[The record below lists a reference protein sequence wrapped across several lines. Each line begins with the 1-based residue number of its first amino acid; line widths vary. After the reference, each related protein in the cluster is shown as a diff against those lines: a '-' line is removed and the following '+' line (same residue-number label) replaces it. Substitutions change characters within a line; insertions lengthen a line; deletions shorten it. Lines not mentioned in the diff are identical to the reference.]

1 MSQLNVV
8 KNSVSAD
15 QIYFDVTVTNTKSTT
30 TLPPIFYYNESR
42 TIPFVNN
49 PQDYYLSILRFT
61 IDTGTLPV
69 FIPTVS
75 QDPLDATN
83 PNHTIYSVTLSFT
96 KSTGVVVDKQVFIE
110 WVPQDRSAPVPQ
122 APQTTASGTQDN
134 SQGYYNCYSYSYFTS
149 LVFKAFAQAFIDL
162 QTACSA
168 DANWDTATYLYP
180 PIINWDTTSGQGII
194 YANKA
199 SYNLYTVVGG
209 IPTPNADAIRVYMN
223 APLFALYG
231 SFPSIING
239 YVGVTDGKNFQIAIV
254 DIGNTNYTYI
264 SPDPVPTPPTPAT
277 YTAITMFQEYSTV
290 SNWTPIVALVFV
302 SNTLPVTPNQVSTP
316 LVYSDLHSF
325 TLGGNNASTANI
337 ITDLVSDTGL
347 YKSFL
352 VYEPSAQYRYVTL
365 NGNRPLFN
373 IDLQVFW
380 RDRLGGLN
388 PVRIPSGGSV
398 TMKIGFL
405 KKGGSAV

>member
-8 KNSVSAD
+8 KNSVSPD
-15 QIYFDVTVTNTKSTT
+15 QIYYDVTVTNTQSTT

-61 IDTGTLPV
+61 IDSGTLPV
-69 FIPTVS
+69 FIPTVVENPTTPA
-75 QDPLDATN
+75 DPN
-83 PNHTIYSVTLSFT
+83 FTIYSVTLTFLL
-96 KSTGVVVDKQVFIE
+96 STGVTIEKQVFVE

-122 APQTTASGTQDN
+122 APQTTATGRQDN

-149 LVFKAFAQAFIDL
+149 LVFKALAQAFLDL

-168 DANWDTATYLYP
+168 DANWIAVAPKYP
-180 PIINWDTTSGQGII
+180 PILNWDTTSGQGIL
-194 YANKA
+194 YAEKNA
-199 SYNLYTVVGG
+199 YDLYTIVGG
-209 IPTPNADAIRVYMN
+209 LPTPNTKAIKVYMN
-223 APLFALYG
+223 APLFSLYG
-231 SFPSIING
+231 SFPSIIDG
-239 YVGVTDGKNFQIAIV
+239 YVGVTKGKNFQIAIV
-254 DIGNTNYTYI
+254 DIGNTNYTTI
-264 SPDPVPTPPTPAT
+264 TPNPPTTPAS
-277 YTAITMFQEYSTV
+277 YDAITMYQEYSTV

-316 LVYSDLHSF
+316 LVFNDLNQASF
-325 TLGGNNASTANI
+325 GGNNSATANI

-352 VYEPSAQYRYVTL
+352 VYEPSAQYRMVTL

-373 IDLQVFW
+373 LDLQVFW
-380 RDRLGGLN
+380 RDRLGNLN

-405 KKGGSAV
+405 KKGGIAV

>member
-1 MSQLNVV
+1 MSQLNIV
-8 KNSVSAD
+8 KNSVSSD
-15 QIYFDVTVTNTKSTT
+15 QIYFDITVTNTQSTT

-61 IDTGTLPV
+61 IDSGTLPV
-69 FIPTVS
+69 FIPTVTA
-75 QDPLDATN
+75 DPLSATN

-96 KSTGVVVDKQVFIE
+96 LSTGVVQDVQQFIE
-110 WVPQDRSAPVPQ
+110 WVPQDTSAPVPQ
-122 APQTTASGTQDN
+122 APQSTSTGVQDN
-134 SQGYYNCYSYSYFTS
+134 SQGYYNGYSYSYFTS
-149 LVFKAFAQAFIDL
+149 LVFKAYAQAFIAL
-162 QTACSA
+162 QTLCVA
-168 DANWDTATYLYP
+168 DPNWDPLTYLYP
-180 PIINWDTTSGQGII
+180 PILNWDTTSGQGIM
-194 YANKA
+194 YANKDT
-199 SYNLYTVVGG
+199 YNLFTVVGG
-209 IPTPNADAIRVYMN
+209 IPTPNPDAIRVYMN

-239 YVGVTDGKNFQIAIV
+239 YVGITNGKNFQILIV
-254 DIGNTNYTYI
+254 DIGNTNFTVI
-264 SPDPVPTPPTPAT
+264 SPDPVPVLPIPPTYIAV
-277 YTAITMFQEYSTV
+277 TMFQEYSTI

-316 LVYSDLHSF
+316 LVYDNLHTTTF
-325 TLGGNNASTANI
+325 GGNNASTANI

-352 VYEPSAQYRYVTL
+352 VYEPTAQYRYVTL

-373 IDLQVFW
+373 LDLQVFW

-398 TMKIGFL
+398 TMKIGFM